1 MTIIIVYITKERGFD
16 MYYRNDE
23 YILSVFYCND
33 GETEK
38 IYVWLLISVLS
49 RNTLLK
55 CKAIEARKM

>member
-38 IYVWLLISVLS
+38 IYV
-49 RNTLLK
+49 
-55 CKAIEARKM
+55 